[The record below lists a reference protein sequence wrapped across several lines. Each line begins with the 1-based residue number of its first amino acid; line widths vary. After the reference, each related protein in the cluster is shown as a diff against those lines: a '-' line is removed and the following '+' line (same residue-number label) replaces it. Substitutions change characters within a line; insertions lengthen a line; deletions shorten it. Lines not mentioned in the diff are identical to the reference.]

1 MKIIIIINN
10 FKNKNLLILKV
21 QISKIYKYNFKYLK

>member
-10 FKNKNLLILKV
+10 FKNKNLLILNV
-21 QISKIYKYNFKYLK
+21 QISKIYKYILNNLK